1 MGGEITYRTTLGH
14 GSAFEFTARLLTRDS
29 GRSSLD
35 LSDLHD
41 KKAWVLTLQDEGE
54 RTRSIDLQ
62 LAALGVTCIK
72 ASDGEFAAR
81 LAEHRSDQAC
91 LALLLDTRVPVA
103 QLESALSAGRPS
115 AQAHDVPIILFAPNH
130 IGIPERLRAEVA
142 RVLSWPVRQADLSAC
157 LAALF
162 NRTRLPAPSPTETS
176 EPFRAHVLIADDDP
190 INQRVLRRLLSQ
202 LGCTCEVTD
211 DGRQAVERVLS
222 SHFDAVLMDCQMPW
236 LDGFDATRQIR
247 AREQGERRT
256 RIIAM
261 TGSSSDED
269 RRLSREADMDG
280 FLTKP
285 ISSDRLRGLLKRLV
299 AKERGSVPPAL
310 IGNGNLIDAFI
321 EQAPR
326 NIDAMRAALDV
337 GDLRAV
343 AKTAQQLAGFARG
356 LSEAR
361 LEALSTTLQKVADE
375 SRAAGAERA
384 LEGVSAEI
392 ASVWRSLR
400 ESRGEG

>member
-1 MGGEITYRTTLGH
+1 
-14 GSAFEFTARLLTRDS
+14 
-29 GRSSLD
+29 
-35 LSDLHD
+35 
-41 KKAWVLTLQDEGE
+41 
-54 RTRSIDLQ
+54 
-62 LAALGVTCIK
+62 
-72 ASDGEFAAR
+72 
-81 LAEHRSDQAC
+81 
-91 LALLLDTRVPVA
+91 LLDARVSVEA
-103 QLESALSAGRPS
+103 LESALSEARPS
-115 AQAHDVPIILFAPNH
+115 AKALDVPIILFAPNH
-130 IGIPERLRAEVA
+130 IGIPERLRAEVS

-162 NRTRLPAPSPTETS
+162 HRTRAPSPSRSDAT
-176 EPFRAHVLIADDDP
+176 EPFSAHVLIADDDP
-190 INQRVLRRLLSQ
+190 INQRVLRRLLAQ

-222 SHFDAVLMDCQMPW
+222 NGFDAVLMDCQMPW

-247 AREQGERRT
+247 AREQERT
-256 RIIAM
+256 RIIGM

-285 ISSDRLRGLLKRLV
+285 ISSDRLRSLLKRLV
-299 AKERGSVPPAL
+299 AKERGSGPPEL
-310 IGNGNLIDAFI
+310 SGQGSLIDAFI
-321 EQAPR
+321 DQAPR

-361 LEALSTTLQKVADE
+361 LEGLSVSLQRIAE
-375 SRAAGAERA
+375 EGRTSAAERA
-384 LEGVSAEI
+384 LEAVSAES
-392 ASVWRSLR
+392 ASVWRGLR
-400 ESRGEG
+400 ETREA